1 MKKRLCFVLTVVA
14 LGAGSCGVPRDG
26 HPRPIADDRVPFELL
41 DPTPA
46 TTAAVTTSVP
56 AG

>member
-1 MKKRLCFVLTVVA
+1 MRKRVFPVLAVVA
-14 LGAGSCGVPRDG
+14 LGAASCGVPHDD

-46 TTAAVTTSVP
+46 TSVVVATSVP
-56 AG
+56 PR